1 MATRVVAL
9 EAQVRGLAIEAVS
22 LAPGVIDTG
31 MQGTVRSV
39 SAEDFVDV
47 ERFRQMKAEGGA
59 PPTMSLPT
67 SSPPRAKGASRATP
81 CWTCA
86 RSRSDRSARLAEY
99 SAMLRCSPGCGNIA
113 RGVNHNGKP

>member
-47 ERFRQMKAEGGA
+47 ERFRQMKAEGA
-59 PPTMSLPT
+59 L
-67 SSPPRAKGASRATP
+67 SPADDVAADILAAERDGRLTGDDAVLDLRA
-81 CWTCA
+81 
-86 RSRSDRSARLAEY
+86 LAQ
-99 SAMLRCSPGCGNIA
+99 
-113 RGVNHNGKP
+113 